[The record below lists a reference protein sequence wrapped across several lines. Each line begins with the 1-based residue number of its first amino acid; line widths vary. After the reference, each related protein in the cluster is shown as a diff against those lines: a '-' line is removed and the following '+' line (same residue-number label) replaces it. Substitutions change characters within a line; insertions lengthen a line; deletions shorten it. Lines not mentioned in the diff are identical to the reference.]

1 MLRAIGPEASVSLNG
16 TVFNVGALRQ
26 NSTFLGYMNRS
37 ALALLADPTSFRFS
51 HHVVSVPDAAFPWTP
66 GTRHSPTQ
74 VAWPPKGVRFEAVF
88 NQPAT
93 PPVVAVASSPLTGKS
108 GVTTQYLALEQP
120 LTARRWR
127 LQVNTTFSQ
136 YQAVLAEVQFCQ
148 SPSRCMRN
156 NGTAAQSTV
165 TASSGWQADSPR
177 GGAPWNAVDG
187 DVSTCWDSVASAAT
201 GVYTLDFDLGSA
213 VTVQGLNLTT
223 LGDNAHD
230 PQAMLLE
237 ALKEAVM
244 PKGLRVSLVYDL
256 YDGIPLMTMQMRVG
270 FSPDSPADEPQVLV
284 SGANVT
290 RLAVLP
296 PFGAYLTS
304 GSHQPGSDAEGS
316 PDITVPSPWLQAK
329 TDQAHGATCAWIS
342 DLPNRLVG
350 RRPRTSE
357 GDVNANVC
365 RTEWLLWVSRKL
377 TAFEGGRS
385 CVVCKMP

>member
-1 MLRAIGPEASVSLNG
+1 MLRAVGPEAGVSLNG
-16 TVFNVGALRQ
+16 TFFNVGALRQ

-37 ALALLADPTSFRFS
+37 ALVLHADPTSFRFS
-51 HHVVSVPDAAFPWTP
+51 HYVVSVPDAAFPWTP
-66 GTRHSPTQ
+66 GMRHSPTQ

-88 NQPAT
+88 KQPSTA
-93 PPVVAVASSPLTGKS
+93 PVVAVASSPLTGRS
-108 GVTTQYLALEQP
+108 GVKTQYLALEKP

-136 YQAVLAEVQFCQ
+136 YQVYLAEVQFCQ
-148 SPSRCMRN
+148 SPSQCMRN
-156 NGTAAQSTV
+156 NGTATQSTV
-165 TASSGWQADSPR
+165 TASSGWRGEGPF

-187 DVSTCWDSVASAAT
+187 NASTCWDSVANAAT

-223 LGDNAHD
+223 SGDNIHD

-237 ALKEAVM
+237 ALNEVGL
-244 PKGLRVSLVYDL
+244 PKGLHVSLVYDL

-270 FSPDSPADEPQVLV
+270 FSPDSRPDEPQVLV
-284 SGANVT
+284 SGVNVT

-350 RRPRTSE
+350 RRPRK
-357 GDVNANVC
+357 NARDGNASV
-365 RTEWLLWVSRKL
+365 RRNE
-377 TAFEGGRS
+377 
-385 CVVCKMP
+385 